1 MTTPGCRGKSLQNRW
16 EKAHLLGVACP
27 PDPNRSLFRRRKTPW
42 TKTGY
47 NLAEKGPSVYRASG
61 NRRGTMN
68 IPVQIDRERTRR
80 LAARFDEAMDII
92 ANEFAALDTHQQ
104 YRNAFSRLLKWD
116 PLGRVLMLG
125 TDQRD
130 LFVPELRR
138 AIVDFV
144 PKAGAVFDFGCGDG
158 QTLALAA
165 DALPGGTRLSFED
178 PNPDYVD
185 RYRAFIESRGDL
197 EVGVA
202 LVAGFDEMDEV
213 ARRQKVEL
221 PGEGSIDL
229 GLALHMLFFVADL
242 ERSLMRM
249 ARFLAPGG
257 GLFIVLAD
265 ENDGYTGHALRAF
278 IEAGGETGANAHH
291 LGAIMERRRLLA
303 SADTLLESLRHA
315 FPERVHH
322 VSAQR
327 QPSRLYGHSLSDMIA
342 LSTIATLAEV
352 EGIEK
357 LAVARRLL
365 EQRPELVDL
374 RIEVDGP
381 RAGMLSVAQPQ
392 FVVRVE
398 RLSDLGSKV
407 RTGIAV

>member
-1 MTTPGCRGKSLQNRW
+1 M
-16 EKAHLLGVACP
+16 H
-27 PDPNRSLFRRRKTPW
+27 
-42 TKTGY
+42 
-47 NLAEKGPSVYRASG
+47 
-61 NRRGTMN
+61 
-68 IPVQIDRERTRR
+68 IPIQIDRAQTRR

-92 ANEFAALDTHQQ
+92 ANEFTALDTHQQ

-130 LFVPELRR
+130 LFVPELRQ
-138 AIVDFV
+138 AIADFV

-178 PNPDYVD
+178 PNADYVD
-185 RYRAFIESRGDL
+185 RYRRFVESRGDL

-202 LVAGFDEMDEV
+202 IVARFDEMDEV
-213 ARRQKVEL
+213 ARRRKMEL
-221 PGEGSIDL
+221 PGEGSINL

-242 ERSLMRM
+242 ERSLIRM

-265 ENDGYTGHALRAF
+265 ESDGYTGHALRAF

-291 LGAIMERRRLLA
+291 LGAIVERRRLLA
-303 SADTLLESLRHA
+303 SADTLLDSLRHA

-365 EQRPELVDL
+365 EERPELVDL
-374 RIEVDGP
+374 RIEDTGP

-398 RLSDLGSKV
+398 RLSAPTSS
-407 RTGIAV
+407 